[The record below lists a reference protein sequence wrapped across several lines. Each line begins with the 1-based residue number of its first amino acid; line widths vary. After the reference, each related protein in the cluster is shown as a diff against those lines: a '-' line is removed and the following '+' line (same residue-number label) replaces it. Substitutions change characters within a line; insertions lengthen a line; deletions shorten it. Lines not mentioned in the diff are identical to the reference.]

1 MDEVYHI
8 KPETL
13 KELLEDTERSR
24 AATPV
29 CALQVT
35 HQIQVCLDVIG
46 EHSKHVSQALL
57 LPVYTTD

>member
-13 KELLEDTERSR
+13 EDLLEDTEKAC

-29 CALQVT
+29 CALQGM
-35 HQIQVCLDVIG
+35 HQIQ
-46 EHSKHVSQALL
+46 SA
-57 LPVYTTD
+57 